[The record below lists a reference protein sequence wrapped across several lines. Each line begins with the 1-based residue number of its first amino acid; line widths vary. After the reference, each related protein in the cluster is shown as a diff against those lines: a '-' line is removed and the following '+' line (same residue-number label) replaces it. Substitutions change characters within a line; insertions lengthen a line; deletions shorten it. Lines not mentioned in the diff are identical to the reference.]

1 MMRRAAL
8 DAGLFKEESSAS
20 LVLCLEPEA
29 ACIACEQHRE
39 EIGHGRFS
47 SAAANN
53 LLKTG
58 DTFMV
63 YVTRSLRSC
72 IHAAVRALALLSYI
86 VFASQSLTPPCFSP
100 RWLTIFYSHLSLSD
114 TQTYCTG
121 A

>member
-29 ACIACEQHRE
+29 ACIVCEQQRLSDP
-39 EIGHGRFS
+39 G
-47 SAAANN
+47 AAANN

-63 YVTRSLRSC
+63 N
-72 IHAAVRALALLSYI
+72 VRCGLVYILL
-86 VFASQSLTPPCFSP
+86 
-100 RWLTIFYSHLSLSD
+100 
-114 TQTYCTG
+114 
-121 A
+121 